1 MDKVQLKPI
10 FHKGRECIGIY
21 YAISFTING
30 LLRSKAGASWS
41 QTHKCWYVPLSRED
55 YKKVCSVLKGRV
67 ELDEQELRRYLE
79 KKKTDNAVKQEVP
92 DPVPVNEPIVI
103 QPVKTGSVEPVVQV
117 HPINQ
122 GVLPALKQELV
133 LRAYSSSTIKTYINE
148 VRVFLGAIGDHP
160 AATYTPQQLRDY
172 LQYCFEQLKLSEN
185 TLHSRINALKFYYE
199 QVIKREKFF
208 WDIPRPKKP
217 MQLPKLLNE
226 DELARLFN
234 SIQNKKHKAILFT
247 AYSAGLRVSEVVNL
261 KLADI
266 DGKRMQIH
274 VRHAK
279 GKKDRYVN
287 LSPVLLDILRQ
298 YVKMVSPAP
307 KEYLFESEQTGKA
320 YPTRTVQQ
328 IFTNGKKKAGIMKE
342 VGIHSLRHSFA
353 THLLD
358 KGTDIRYIKDLL
370 GHFDIKTTERYLHV
384 SKKQLVNVI
393 SPFDDLWKGQNLEW

>member
-10 FHKGRECIGIY
+10 LHQGRECIGIY
-21 YAISFTING
+21 YEVSFTLNG
-30 LLRSKAGASWS
+30 LLRSKAGARWS
-41 QTHKCWYVPLSRED
+41 QTHKCWYVPLSRDD
-55 YKKVCSVLKGRV
+55 YNNVCLALKGRV
-67 ELDEQELRRYLE
+67 ELEEQELQGYLD
-79 KKKTDNAVKQEVP
+79 KKKAVNAVIPEVP
-92 DPVPVNEPIVI
+92 DPVPVKEPNVI
-103 QPVKTGSVEPVVQV
+103 QPVKRVSVEPVVQV
-117 HPINQ
+117 QPINQ
-122 GVLPALKQELV
+122 AVLPALKQELV

-148 VRVFLGAIGDHP
+148 VRVFLGAIGSHP
-160 AATYTPQQLRDY
+160 AATYTVQQLRDY
-172 LQYCFEQLKLSEN
+172 LQYCFEHLKLSEN

-199 QVIKREKFF
+199 QVLKREKFF

-274 VRHAK
+274 IRDAK

-298 YVKMVSPAP
+298 YVKMVKPTP

-328 IFTNGKKKAGIMKE
+328 IFTNAKKKAGILKE

-393 SPFDDLWKGQNLEW
+393 SPFDDLWKGHNLEW